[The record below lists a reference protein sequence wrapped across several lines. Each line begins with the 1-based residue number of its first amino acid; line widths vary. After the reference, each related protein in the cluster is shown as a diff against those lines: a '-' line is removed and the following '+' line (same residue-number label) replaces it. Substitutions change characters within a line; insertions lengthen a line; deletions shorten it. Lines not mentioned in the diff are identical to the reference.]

1 MHSGTVSVS
10 FRPWSLPGVGG
21 MFSLMRSRW
30 EAWEPKP
37 SLSWWDL
44 STVFSGGEKTCTPAT
59 GSQHAAPF
67 QAKHFSSITQ
77 WLFLHDAL
85 WLGHPGLPTL
95 PWATSSLWAAEA
107 DLTRALVAAAMDLAA
122 SKICSSKSRVSS
134 ACYNGKKTKSN
145 AMCSHRGLFLPNY
158 LLLHHLALRVSIAFC
173 WQATPRAGRSLH
185 LLPPLP
191 FH

>member
-1 MHSGTVSVS
+1 MG
-10 FRPWSLPGVGG
+10 
-21 MFSLMRSRW
+21 
-30 EAWEPKP
+30 
-37 SLSWWDL
+37 
-44 STVFSGGEKTCTPAT
+44 KTCIPAT
-59 GSQHAAPF
+59 GSNMQL
-67 QAKHFSSITQ
+67 
-77 WLFLHDAL
+77 LFKQTFLLYGSVALPPWCL

-158 LLLHHLALRVSIAFC
+158 LLLDHLALRVSIAFLLTSHT
-173 WQATPRAGRSLH
+173 QGREASPSAAS
-185 LLPPLP
+185 PPFPLESKSC
-191 FH
+191 